1 MRHSR
6 KLASAF
12 FFKRT
17 AAEGGL
23 CLSHKARGAPSAW
36 GDFEFTNSTL
46 QSFRN
51 RLILPKKRALL
62 FQLLLQFFHRNVAR
76 NCIASQRKRCRG
88 TRSFPHDKTGAADA
102 RGGLA
107 VMGHLGAAPRD
118 PQIVT
123 AFGKE
128 HPIRQFVKTARLRDR
143 WTLEDDIA
151 RDMGFHRP

>member
-76 NCIASQRKRCRG
+76 NCIASQRKRCR
-88 TRSFPHDKTGAADA
+88 RSPTFPHDKTGAED
-102 RGGLA
+102 
-107 VMGHLGAAPRD
+107 PR
-118 PQIVT
+118 
-123 AFGKE
+123 
-128 HPIRQFVKTARLRDR
+128 ARLSA
-143 WTLEDDIA
+143 LVH
-151 RDMGFHRP
+151 HRHPPLD